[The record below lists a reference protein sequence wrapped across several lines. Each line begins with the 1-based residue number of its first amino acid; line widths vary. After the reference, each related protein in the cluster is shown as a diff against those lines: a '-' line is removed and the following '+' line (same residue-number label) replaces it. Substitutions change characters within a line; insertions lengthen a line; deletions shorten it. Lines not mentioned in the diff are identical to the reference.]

1 MHGLIV
7 NQLRHF
13 VVETHGREAWARI
26 NESAHVTLGDRPPID
41 RVYDD
46 ADVIAVVVTAATLT
60 HTEPQAL
67 LEAFGAFLAPTLLRV
82 YAPLID
88 SRWRTLD
95 VVEHTEEHI
104 HTAVRLRDPT
114 AGPPYLTAK
123 RTAPDRVVVHYT
135 SPRRLCGVAEGIVRG
150 IATHFGEQVTVR
162 QSRCMLRGD
171 AECEIVVSA
180 AAQTA

>member
-7 NQLRHF
+7 NQLRQF
-13 VVETHGREAWARI
+13 LVEAHGRETWAQI
-26 NESAHVTLGDRPPID
+26 NESAHVALGDRPSID

-46 ADVIAVVVTAATLT
+46 ADVIALVVAAATLT
-60 HTEPQAL
+60 HTEPQKL

-95 VVEHTEEHI
+95 IVEHTEEHI

-150 IATHFGEQVTVR
+150 IATHFAETVAVR
-162 QSRCMLRGD
+162 QRRCMLRGD
-171 AECEIVVSA
+171 TECELVVS
-180 AAQTA
+180 TAPRSA